1 MICPHC
7 KKNSIPYFKIINRWG
22 RGTFTCPACNKKL
35 KSKVKKNIVLT
46 AISWCLLP
54 AWLSIFL
61 FLYQS
66 DWFFFLGLT
75 VVVILS
81 TLIDYKLRKLKPVS
95 EE

>member
-7 KKNSIPYFKIINRWG
+7 KKNSIPYFKVLNRWM
-22 RGTFTCPACNKKL
+22 RGAFTCPACNN

-46 AISWCLLP
+46 AISWCILL

-66 DWFFFLGLT
+66 GLFFFLGLT
-75 VVVILS
+75 VAGILD
-81 TLIDYKLRKLKPVS
+81 TLMDYKFRKLKPVS
-95 EE
+95 QE

>member
-7 KKNSIPYFKIINRWG
+7 KKNSIPYFKIMNRWM
-22 RGTFTCPACNKKL
+22 RGTFTCPACSK
-35 KSKVKKNIVLT
+35 KSKVEKNIVLT
-46 AISWCLLP
+46 AISWCILL

-66 DWFFFLGLT
+66 ELFFFLGLA
-75 VVVILS
+75 VVGILG
-81 TLIDYKLRKLKPVS
+81 TLMDYKFLKLKPVS